1 MTDLPRPSMRGTIK
15 IGDTEV
21 SLLEIPAGG
30 TPLRKICRTTPTS
43 IEIVFP
49 LDTTIVVRDE
59 EREES
64 AVRADEALVLIGARR
79 YAVFSAQRSVAIA
92 VTVPQLAVDEYVTD
106 TGRSTI
112 IRDSAV
118 LGPVKKFLAGVMETP
133 GELERLSAYFLEKLL
148 WEMTASLLLEN
159 RGAGGIAAPAPGL
172 LDRAMAQIAAYRTD
186 QSLTPTVLAQSLSI
200 SMRQLQRIFS
210 SIGSTPSREIRRH
223 RAELAVSML
232 KNPAFRVLN
241 ITQVAHHSGFADA
254 ADLRRAFEAL
264 GYCTPSQLR
273 ARGA

>member
-1 MTDLPRPSMRGTIK
+1 MRGTIK

-106 TGRSTI
+106 AGRSTI

-186 QSLTPTVLAQSLSI
+186 QNLTPTVLAQSLSI